1 MVAAFFQELGTIATA
16 FVSFLVNLFQSVVS
30 LFWTPAEGGTGGS
43 LTVVG
48 TFMLIGIA
56 TGLVIW
62 AFYFIKN
69 MVRIRTQR

>member
-1 MVAAFFQELGTIATA
+1 MVAAFFQELTSIAES
-16 FVSFLVNLFQSVVS
+16 FVTFLVSLFQSVVS
-30 LFWTPAEGGTGGS
+30 LFWTPATSGEGGS
-43 LTVVG
+43 LTVIG

-69 MVRIRTQR
+69 MVRIKTQR

>member
-1 MVAAFFQELGTIATA
+1 MVSAFFEELTNIASS
-16 FVSFLVNLFQSVVS
+16 FVTFLVSLFQSVVG
-30 LFWTPAEGGTGGS
+30 LFWTPGTGDNPGS
-43 LTVVG
+43 LTVIG

-69 MVRIRTQR
+69 MVRIKTKN